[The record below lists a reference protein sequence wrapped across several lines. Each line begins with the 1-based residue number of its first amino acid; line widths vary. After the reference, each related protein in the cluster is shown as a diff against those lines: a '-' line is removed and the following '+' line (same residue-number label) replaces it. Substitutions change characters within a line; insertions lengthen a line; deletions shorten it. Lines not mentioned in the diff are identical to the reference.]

1 MDDATRSASLV
12 LDASAL
18 VEVVT
23 GTATGRAIA
32 RRLGTGET
40 VLAPDV
46 IDAEVA
52 SALRRQHQWGALN
65 EDTMRVA
72 LELLLDWPG
81 VRVPTRLLV
90 RGSQR
95 WWGNVSAYDALY
107 LAVAEAAQG
116 IVLTCDGRLA
126 RAPGTGVPVEN
137 VRVT

>member
-1 MDDATRSASLV
+1 MTRTSGASLV
-12 LDASAL
+12 VDASAL
-18 VEVVT
+18 VELVT

-32 RRLGTGET
+32 HRLRTGGR
-40 VLAPDV
+40 VLAPDI

-52 SALRRQHQWGALN
+52 SALRRQHQWGAL
-65 EDTMRVA
+65 DDGPMRVA

-107 LAVAEAAQG
+107 LAVAAAAQA
-116 IVLTCDGRLA
+116 VVVTCDGRLA